1 MENRTVK
8 ELTSR
13 ELRYTCDPALFR
25 FQTTADLTPLDS
37 IIGQERAVD
46 ALKLGLGIRD
56 AKNRYNIYV
65 AGDPGT
71 GKMSAVEHFLGRA
84 SAAEPPPSDIC
95 YVHNFESPYNPRCL
109 ELPAGKGRQLRS
121 ELEQQI
127 KRLQREI
134 PKLLESDEFK
144 ARSKKIN
151 ERHAERRTTLL
162 DEMETRCRELG
173 FAVQRT
179 PIGINTLPLRD
190 NGEPLSQEEY
200 DALPKEKRDQIRE
213 RQGEVQ
219 VVIQERLQG
228 LAQLD
233 EQREEEIKT
242 LAKEA
247 VLFMIEPYFA
257 QLKSRY
263 EGLAKV
269 LDHLDAVKRNVADS
283 LDDFQPNSSQAKKS
297 PFPFP
302 IPMPQQG
309 DPLRRYAVNL
319 LVDHSDAKGAPVVV
333 EHNAT
338 YPNLFGSIE
347 RRVQM
352 GMVMT
357 DFTMIK
363 AGSLHRANGG
373 YLVLNANNLFRLG
386 ISWEALKIAVKRREI
401 QIEDPMQ
408 MLGYATA
415 EGLRPEPIPF
425 RIKLIIIG
433 SPLIYELLHH
443 YDEDFPKLFNVKVD
457 FGTEM
462 DRTPGREQDLAK
474 FLAGCAVDDPTV
486 LAFTPS
492 GVARMVEYAV
502 ELAGDQT
509 KLSCQFAHL
518 VSIAKE
524 ASYWA
529 RVDGAASVDGAHA
542 ERAIAERDHRLARI
556 DEKIREMI
564 ARGQLFIDTEGE
576 RVGQVNGLAVLQ
588 LGEYAF
594 GKPSRITATVHTGKG
609 GIVDIEREAK
619 LGGNTH
625 AKGILILKGY
635 LGQRFAREKPL
646 SFTANLT
653 FEQSYSMI
661 DGDSASSAELYA
673 LLSALAGAP
682 LRQGLAVTGSV
693 NQRGEIQPIGG
704 VNEKIEGFFRTC
716 RERGL
721 TGDQGVLIP
730 RANVDNLML
739 SREVA
744 DAVDAGRFRVI
755 AVSTIEEGIETLS
768 GIPAG
773 EADDT
778 GVFPEGSVFAR
789 VTARLDAMRQAAEAK
804 PEDENGK
811 KKQASNDNDAGGD
824 PGATSGRTANQFVAD
839 TGRTSECSCRS

>member
-1 MENRTVK
+1 MVK
-8 ELTSR
+8 ELASE
-13 ELRYTCDPALFR
+13 ELRYTCDPASFA
-25 FQTTADLTPLDS
+25 FQTTAELKPLDE
-37 IIGQERAVD
+37 IIGQERAVE
-46 ALKLGLGIRD
+46 ALKLGLGIKD

-71 GKMSAVEHFLGRA
+71 GKMSAVERFLSSA
-84 SAAEPPPSDIC
+84 SVGEPTPTDLC

-121 ELEQQI
+121 DLEQQV

-151 ERHAERRTTLL
+151 ERHGERRTALL

-219 VVIQERLQG
+219 AVIQERLQAV
-228 LAQLD
+228 AQLD

-247 VLFMIEPYFA
+247 VLFMIEPHFS
-257 QLKSRY
+257 QLQSRY

-269 LDHLDAVKRNVADS
+269 IDHLNAVKSDVANS
-283 LDDFQPNSSQAKKS
+283 LDDFQNSAGLAKKS

-302 IPMPQQG
+302 MPQQQG

-319 LVDHSDAKGAPVVV
+319 LVDHSEPRGAPVVV

-363 AGSLHRANGG
+363 PGSLHRANGG

-386 ISWEALKIAVKRREI
+386 VSWEALKIAIKRREI

-408 MLGYATA
+408 MLGYSTA
-415 EGLRPEPIPF
+415 EGLRPEPVPF

-433 SPLIYELLHH
+433 SPMIYELLHH
-443 YDEDFPKLFNVKVD
+443 YDEDFSKLFNVKVD

-462 DRTPGREQDLAK
+462 DRTPRHEQELAR
-474 FLAGCAVDDPTV
+474 FLAGCAAEDPTV
-486 LAFTPS
+486 LPFTPS

-502 ELAGDQT
+502 ELAGDQK

-529 RVDGAASVDGAHA
+529 RVDGAGSVDGAHA
-542 ERAIAERDHRLARI
+542 DRAIAERDHRLARI

-564 ARGQLFIDTEGE
+564 ARGQLLIDTDGE
-576 RVGQVNGLAVLQ
+576 RIGQLNGLAVLQ

-594 GKPSRITATVHTGKG
+594 GKPSRITATVHAGKG

-625 AKGILILKGY
+625 SKGILILKGY
-635 LGQRFAREKPL
+635 LGDRFAREKPL
-646 SFTANLT
+646 SFAASLT

-673 LLSALAGAP
+673 LLSALSGVP

-704 VNEKIEGFFRTC
+704 VNEKIEGFFRAC

-721 TGDQGVLIP
+721 SGRQGVLIP
-730 RANVDNLML
+730 SSNVDHLML
-739 SREVA
+739 SRDVV
-744 DAVDAGRFRVI
+744 DAVRSGTFHVI
-755 AVSTIEEGIETLS
+755 PVSTIEEGIEVLT

-773 EADDT
+773 TAGDAGTTYPKD
-778 GVFPEGSVFAR
+778 SVFGRIAEHLETIR
-789 VTARLDAMRQAAEAK
+789 RASEAK
-804 PEDENGK
+804 PEDENDK
-811 KKQASNDNDAGGD
+811 KRPAPNGNDAEGS
-824 PGATSGRTANQFVAD
+824 PGPESRGTARSAMETRRETEENA
-839 TGRTSECSCRS
+839 CRD

>member
-1 MENRTVK
+1 MVK
-8 ELTSR
+8 ELASH
-13 ELRYTCDPALFR
+13 ELRYTCNPAPFAFR
-25 FQTTADLTPLDS
+25 TTADLEPLDE
-37 IIGQERAVD
+37 IIGQERAVE
-46 ALKLGLGIRD
+46 ALKLGLGIKD
-56 AKNRYNIYV
+56 VKSRYNIYV

-71 GKMSAVEHFLGRA
+71 GKMSAVERFLGRA
-84 SAAEPPPSDIC
+84 SEGEPAPPDLC

-109 ELPAGKGRQLRS
+109 ELPAGKGRQFRS
-121 ELEQQI
+121 ELEQHI

-144 ARSKKIN
+144 ARSKKIL
-151 ERHAERRTTLL
+151 ERFGERRTTKL
-162 DEMETRCRELG
+162 DEMEARCRELG
-173 FAVQRT
+173 FAIQRT

-200 DALPKEKRDQIRE
+200 DALPKEKRDAIRE

-219 VVIQERLQG
+219 GVIQERLQAV
-228 LAQLD
+228 AQLD
-233 EQREEEIKT
+233 EEREEEVKT

-247 VLFMIEPYFA
+247 VLFMIEPHFA
-257 QLKSRY
+257 QLESRF
-263 EGLAKV
+263 EGLPRV
-269 LDHLDAVKRNVADS
+269 IEHLHAVKQSVADS
-283 LDDFQPNSSQAKKS
+283 LEDFQNNSSQAKKS
-297 PFPFP
+297 PFPFS
-302 IPMPQQG
+302 MPQQS
-309 DPLRRYAVNL
+309 DPFKRYAVNL
-319 LVDHSDAKGAPVVV
+319 LVDHGDTHGAPVVV

-352 GMVMT
+352 GIAIT

-363 AGSLHRANGG
+363 PGSLHRANGG

-386 ISWEALKIAVKRREI
+386 ISWEALKIAIKRREI
-401 QIEDPMQ
+401 QIEDPWQ
-408 MLGYATA
+408 MLGYSTT
-415 EGLRPEPIPF
+415 EGLRPEAVPF

-433 SPLIYELLHH
+433 SPLIYELLHF
-443 YDEDFPKLFNVKVD
+443 YDEDFSKLFNVKVD

-462 DRTPGREQDLAK
+462 DRTPGHEQELAR
-474 FLAGCAVDDPTV
+474 FLAGCAAEDPTV
-486 LAFTPS
+486 LPFTPS

-502 ELAGDQT
+502 ELAGDQK
-509 KLSCQFAHL
+509 KLSCQFANV

-529 RVDGAASVDGAHA
+529 RVGGSPHVDRDHA

-564 ARGQLFIDTEGE
+564 ARGQLFIDTDGE
-576 RVGQVNGLAVLQ
+576 RVGQLNGLAVLQ

-594 GKPSRITATVHTGKG
+594 GKPSRITATAQAGKG

-635 LGQRFAREKPL
+635 LGERFAREKPL
-646 SFTANLT
+646 SFTAHLT

-673 LLSALAGAP
+673 LLSALSGVP

-704 VNEKIEGFFRTC
+704 VNEKIEGFFRAC

-721 TGDQGVLIP
+721 TGHQGVLIP
-730 RANVDNLML
+730 RTNIDNLML
-739 SREVA
+739 SREVVE
-744 DAVDAGRFRVI
+744 AVEAAAFHI
-755 AVSTIEEGIETLS
+755 YPVSTIEEGIEILT
-768 GIPAG
+768 GAAAGTPDEAGTFPA
-773 EADDT
+773 D
-778 GVFPEGSVFAR
+778 SVFGR
-789 VTARLDAMRQAAEAK
+789 VAARLAAMRPVEETKGNGENEKRPALDAS
-804 PEDENGK
+804 EDS
-811 KKQASNDNDAGGD
+811 APA
-824 PGATSGRTANQFVAD
+824 
-839 TGRTSECSCRS
+839 